1 MVVTTAAKDEAP
13 PASSR
18 PSTLGGQHPRRRYHG
33 FRRAGGLGQRIHVA
47 ISLFHE
53 HQLMT
58 LIVAIYAI
66 VTLVDALSAWRRA
79 RLV

>member
-1 MVVTTAAKDEAP
+1 M
-13 PASSR
+13 
-18 PSTLGGQHPRRRYHG
+18 G
-33 FRRAGGLGQRIHVA
+33 FVGAGGLGQRIHVA

-66 VTLVDALSAWRRA
+66 VTLVGSRSVPGDGRDWFRDGESLRPSGSSRPGASI
-79 RLV
+79 

>member
-1 MVVTTAAKDEAP
+1 M
-13 PASSR
+13 
-18 PSTLGGQHPRRRYHG
+18 G
-33 FRRAGGLGQRIHVA
+33 FVGAGGLGQRIHVA

-66 VTLVDALSAWRRA
+66 VTLWTRSVPGDRRDWFRDGEGREFEA
-79 RLV
+79 RGVNLIR